1 MMEKLKVKFEDQR
14 TVLEKCEIA
23 AKGNYDILAQVLTDN
38 SNCNY

>member
-14 TVLEKCEIA
+14 TALEKFEIA
-23 AKGNYDILAQVLTDN
+23 AKGNYDTLAQVLTDN